1 MTAVAAGAADYPS
14 RTIKVVVPFAAAGVT
29 DIVARVVFDKVANA
43 IGQSVVIDNRPGAG
57 GTIAVEQVANAPAD
71 GYTLVM
77 ADPSGSLP
85 ANVTLYPALK
95 YHPIRDL
102 TPIAI
107 FGNTGAVLLAS
118 NELPVKTAQEL
129 VALAKSKPGE
139 LTFAST
145 GVGTPGHLNGELFSR
160 LAGIK
165 AVHVPYRVVG
175 QAVTDLIAGRISF
188 WIAPIPTMLQ
198 NVRQGQLR
206 PLAVAGEE
214 RSSDLPGT
222 PTVKETGIGD
232 FDASTTYAS
241 VRAGRHAEGDRRP
254 APRRDQSTRST
265 TPACRTSFALP
276 ASAKDRSAEGHHQN
290 ARAAHPAM
298 GRRHQERRHQDQL
311 KRNLSVAYVIA
322 IDIGGTFTDL
332 VACDVETGAVAYT
345 KSPTTY
351 GQLGD
356 AIFDCI
362 RKARSMRARRASSS
376 TAPRS
381 SSTPCCSAPA
391 PRPRC

>member
-1 MTAVAAGAADYPS
+1 MSPFRTIARTLAALGGLMTAVAAGAADYPS

-29 DIVARVVFDKVANA
+29 DIVARVVFDKVAND

-57 GTIAVEQVANAPAD
+57 GTIAVEQVVNAPAD

-102 TPIAI
+102 TPVAI
-107 FGNTGAVLLAS
+107 LGNTGAVLLTS

-165 AVHVPYRVVG
+165 TVHVPYRVVG
-175 QAVTDLIAGRISF
+175 QAATDIIAGRISF

-232 FDASTTYAS
+232 FDASTTYGLFAPPRTPKEI
-241 VRAGRHAEGDRRP
+241 VDRLYAEVEHALDDGGVQDK
-254 APRRDQSTRST
+254 
-265 TPACRTSFALP
+265 L
-276 ASAKDRSAEGHHQN
+276 
-290 ARAAHPAM
+290 RAAGVLPRIGAPKDITRM
-298 GRRHQERRHQDQL
+298 LERRIPEWAD
-311 KRNLSVAYVIA
+311 VI
-322 IDIGGTFTDL
+322 
-332 VACDVETGAVAYT
+332 
-345 KSPTTY
+345 
-351 GQLGD
+351 Q
-356 AIFDCI
+356 
-362 RKARSMRARRASSS
+362 
-376 TAPRS
+376 
-381 SSTPCCSAPA
+381 SAGIKIN
-391 PRPRC
+391 